1 MKCDNHS
8 RAKATT
14 KTIVRLTTNIGRVV
28 VQRLG
33 RVVATVVPA
42 MTVGM
47 VARTGMAMDGAQVR
61 NIALVM

>member
-1 MKCDNHS
+1 MRCDNHS

-14 KTIVRLTTNIGRVV
+14 KTIAKLITSTGRVAV
-28 VQRLG
+28 HRLG
-33 RVVATVVPA
+33 RVAATVVPA

-47 VARTGMAMDGAQVR
+47 VARTGMAMGGAQVR